1 MKKMI
6 VAGLVASVLGS
17 AAVPA
22 FARTHVEFFVN
33 VPPPA
38 PVVEVVPAPRMG
50 WVWLPGFWEWRHGRH
65 VWVRGHYVR
74 HRPGY
79 VYEQARWVDRGG
91 HWYYTAPYWR
101 R

>member
-1 MKKMI
+1 MKKLI
-6 VAGLVASVLGS
+6 VAALVASALGGVS
-17 AAVPA
+17 LAAS
-22 FARTHVEFFVN
+22 ARTNVELFVN

-38 PVVEVVPAPRMG
+38 PVVEVMPAPRVG
-50 WVWLPGFWEWRHGRH
+50 YAWVPGFWEWRHGRH
-65 VWVRGHYVR
+65 VWVRGHYLR
-74 HRPGY
+74 HRHGY